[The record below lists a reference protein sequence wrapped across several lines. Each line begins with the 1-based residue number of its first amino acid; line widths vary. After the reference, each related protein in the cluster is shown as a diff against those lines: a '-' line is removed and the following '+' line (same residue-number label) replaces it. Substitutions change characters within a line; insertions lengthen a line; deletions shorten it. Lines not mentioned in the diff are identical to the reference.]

1 MAPSALKVYACVE
14 WNATTE
20 TCTTHAYI
28 DPPTVIPTL
37 SAADGYVIGLKLV
50 WLYVAI
56 RVIVILRE
64 AITDR
69 IGS

>member
-1 MAPSALKVYACVE
+1 MSALKVYACVQWDE
-14 WNATTE
+14 PTG
-20 TCTTHAYI
+20 TCQAHAYI

-37 SAADGYVIGLKLV
+37 TAEQGAAIGVKLLG
-50 WLYVAI
+50 LYVGI
-56 RVIVILRE
+56 RVVVMLRE

>member
-1 MAPSALKVYACVE
+1 VSASALKVYACVD
-14 WNATTE
+14 WDASTE

-28 DPPTVIPTL
+28 DPPTILPTL
-37 SAADGYVIGLKLV
+37 SAADGYEIGMKLV
-50 WLYVAI
+50 WVYVSV
-56 RVIVILRE
+56 RVVTLLRE

>member
-1 MAPSALKVYACVE
+1 MTASALKVYACVQWDE
-14 WNATTE
+14 PTQ

-28 DPPTVIPTL
+28 DPPTVLPTL
-37 SAADGYVIGLKLV
+37 SAADGYEIGMKLV
-50 WLYVAI
+50 WVYVTI
-56 RVIVILRE
+56 RVVTLLRE